1 MADTTVKFIL
11 TADNSSAVGA
21 IKQTTEALK
30 GMGVSVKEE
39 TGKGTTAAGAFSA
52 SLGQV
57 GAIAAGLGVT
67 FGALAIGQTI
77 REYASAAMDFQREW
91 MRVSVILRDTPL
103 EQVNEFKRAIL
114 DMDPALGTAAQ
125 KAAAFYQ
132 AISSGFTKPAEAM
145 TLMNESAIAASGGF
159 TKVETALRSGAA
171 VL

>member
-103 EQVNEFKRAIL
+103 E
-114 DMDPALGTAAQ
+114 
-125 KAAAFYQ
+125 
-132 AISSGFTKPAEAM
+132 
-145 TLMNESAIAASGGF
+145 
-159 TKVETALRSGAA
+159 
-171 VL
+171 